1 MDLNGDEYLIELMF
15 GDLQTDFSGWFWMD
29 RKVKI
34 YLKNGWY
41 YEGVLIET
49 HETYLIIDDRKLG
62 LFMIRVEDIGSLK
75 EVQDE

>member
-1 MDLNGDEYLIELMF
+1 
-15 GDLQTDFSGWFWMD
+15 MD

-62 LFMIRVEDIGSLK
+62 ILMIKVEDIKSLK
-75 EVQDE
+75 EVQDD